1 MPEPQKPQDEETWWD
16 HSQNN
21 ESLPDK
27 THKQTKLALWKNKF
41 SKFFSNF
48 HGFWTPLLAVIIIM
62 AMGFFISG
70 IPDRDIVSY
79 SMLMVVAIFILIHSW
94 KEVAFSTDNE
104 PHGTTHWLLKPFLV
118 FFKLLV
124 ATIPQTITLV
134 QLAIILT
141 IFTKYKDIVYQ
152 KQIPDVFGTF
162 NWGLF
167 VIMLGQI
174 GMINWYLNK
183 NVAMDQTFFQKSF
196 LPIFVIIATIS
207 SGLMAEL
214 YVIIRHFV
222 TDG

>member
-1 MPEPQKPQDEETWWD
+1 MSNPQKPQGGETWWD
-16 HSQNN
+16 HSEND
-21 ESLPDK
+21 EPLPD
-27 THKQTKLALWKNKF
+27 QTKKQSKLAHWKQKF

-48 HGFWTPLLAVIIIM
+48 NGFWTPLLFIIIIF

-70 IPDRDIVSY
+70 IPDKDIVSY

-94 KEVAFSTDNE
+94 KEVAFSTDHE
-104 PHGTTHWLLKPFLV
+104 PHGKTHWIIKPFLI

-124 ATIPQTITLV
+124 ATIPQTITLI
-134 QLAIILT
+134 QLAIIMT
-141 IFTKYKDIVYQ
+141 IFTKYKDIIYQ
-152 KQIPDVFGTF
+152 KQIPNIFETF

-183 NVAMDQTFFQKSF
+183 NIALHQSFFQKTF
-196 LPIFVIIATIS
+196 LPIFVIISTAS
-207 SGLMAEL
+207 SALMAEL
-214 YVIIRHFV
+214 YVIIRHFI